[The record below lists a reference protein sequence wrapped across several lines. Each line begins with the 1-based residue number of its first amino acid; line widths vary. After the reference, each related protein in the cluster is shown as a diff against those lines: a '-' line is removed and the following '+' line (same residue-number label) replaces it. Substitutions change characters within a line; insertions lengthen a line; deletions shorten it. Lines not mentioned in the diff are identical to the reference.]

1 MKTMTLLLIKP
12 ELLEKGSAF
21 EFSDQ
26 IINSLRKEDELF
38 VVGIGSAVS
47 LACMAVQRST
57 SLARASVDEL
67 SLSYIGSPMLG
78 LGGVFFVIG
87 KEPKRDWEKE
97 RKDLE
102 KGMNLSFDRNG
113 QLVVI
118 SRKLLP
124 EKTIPL
130 CLSKLLEADSLKISA
145 TANSINR
152 AVSIAL
158 ELTEGTIA
166 PYELCIPLVSLST
179 VKFVGEE
186 NTVLE
191 TAMDIFLKK
200 GKKAPRSKK
209 HEQML
214 KELQNR

>member
-1 MKTMTLLLIKP
+1 MTLLLIRP

-21 EFSDQ
+21 KFSDQ
-26 IINSLRKEDELF
+26 IINILRKEDELF
-38 VVGIGSAVS
+38 VVGVGNAMS

-57 SLARASVDEL
+57 SLARAFVDEL
-67 SLSYIGSPMLG
+67 SLSYIGSPKLG
-78 LGGVFFVIG
+78 LGGVFVVIG

-113 QLVVI
+113 QLIVI
-118 SRKLLP
+118 SKQLLP
-124 EKTIPL
+124 EKTFPL
-130 CLSKLLEADSLKISA
+130 CLSKLQEADSLKVSA

-152 AVSIAL
+152 AVSIVL

-179 VKFVGEE
+179 VKFVVEKD
-186 NTVLE
+186 TILE
-191 TAMDIFLKK
+191 TAMDIFVKK
-200 GKKAPRSKK
+200 GKKAPYSKK

-214 KELQNR
+214 RDLQNR